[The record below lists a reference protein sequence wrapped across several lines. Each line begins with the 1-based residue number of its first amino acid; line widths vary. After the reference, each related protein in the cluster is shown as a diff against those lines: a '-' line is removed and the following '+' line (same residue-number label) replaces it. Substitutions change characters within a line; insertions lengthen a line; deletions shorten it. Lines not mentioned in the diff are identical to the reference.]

1 MDKKKLIKFLVFAL
15 GLSWAIQ
22 IVVSILSFM
31 IGGLIGNYV
40 FQGGLA
46 IVMFT
51 PLIASI
57 IAKTGIKHIGWK
69 PRLKGNVKWIFFAI
83 LMPVVFSVL
92 GCVIFFVIWPE
103 LFSFDGSYMLLE
115 VEEQGID
122 PVEYKQ
128 SLEMAGLNMQT
139 LSLIQMIQFVTYAP
153 FVNMLLAI
161 GEEAGWRGFLYPEL
175 NKKFSRVL
183 TWIIGG
189 VVWAAFHFPAMLIV
203 GYEYGTNYI
212 GAPVLGLVTFTITTI
227 VWGMFH
233 EVIYDKTKC
242 IWFPALLHGSIN
254 AAASMFQ
261 LFLNGGQ
268 IGQIEKLAVFGP
280 APHGLISII
289 PTVIIAIILAAF
301 VLKENKKI
309 A

>member
-22 IVVSILSFM
+22 IVVSILSLK

-83 LMPVVFSVL
+83 LMPVVFTVL
-92 GCVIFFVIWPE
+92 GCVIFFVIWPN
-103 LFSFDGSYMLLE
+103 LFSFDGSYMLLV
-115 VEEQGID
+115 VEGQGID

-128 SLEMAGLNMQT
+128 SIEMTGLNMQT
-139 LSLIQMIQFVTYAP
+139 LSLIQIIQCVTYAP
-153 FVNMLLAI
+153 FINMLLAI

-175 NKKFSRVL
+175 NKKFSRVM

-189 VVWAAFHFPAMLIV
+189 AVWAAFHFPAMLIA

-212 GAPVLGLVTFTITTI
+212 GAPVLGLVTFTIATI
-227 VWGMFH
+227 VWGMFL

-268 IGQIEKLAVFGP
+268 IEQIEKLMVFGP

-289 PTVIIAIILAAF
+289 PTAIIAIILAAS